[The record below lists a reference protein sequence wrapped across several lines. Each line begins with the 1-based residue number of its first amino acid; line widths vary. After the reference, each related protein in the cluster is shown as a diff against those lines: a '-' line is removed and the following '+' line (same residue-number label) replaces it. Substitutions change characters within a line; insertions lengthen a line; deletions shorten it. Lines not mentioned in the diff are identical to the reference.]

1 MMRLFFNAA
10 VVTALLYA
18 WCAPA
23 AWSHEGHDHESPPPG
38 AGVSSLPRAEATSQD
53 FELVAVARDGK
64 LTIYLD
70 RFGTNEPVIN
80 AAIEVDA
87 PDGQATARLVGDV
100 YEVEAAWTV
109 RPGNN
114 DLLFTITTPDGA
126 DVLSTT
132 LVIGAAARSAATETS
147 AGSASTGLR
156 GRLTSGGYGVFG
168 IAALGFLLGILV
180 MALATGRRRL
190 VAVTSVAVVGLAVLY
205 GGQAWAHEGEDH
217 GDAPVSSQARVT
229 RDVAQRLPDRSIF
242 VPKTAQRLLVI
253 RTEIVA
259 PTRHARSLELPGRI
273 IPDPNASGYV
283 QAAVSGRLSQ
293 PPGGFPRLGV
303 SVQQGDILAYVT
315 PPLTS
320 AESSDQR
327 QRQGELDQQI
337 SIVERRLARY
347 EKLAPSGAVA
357 RVQVDETRSE
367 LEGLRDRRT
376 ALDRSRRQP
385 EALVAP
391 VSGVVAAVNA
401 IAGQI
406 AETNALVFQIID
418 PHRLWVEALSFEA
431 LNGVTDAS
439 LKPGG
444 AKSYELEFKGS
455 GLSDKMQSLPV
466 HFAVSND
473 ATGLRVGQLVTVFVQ
488 TSETTT
494 GIALPRSSVVTGANG
509 QSTVYEH
516 TQAERFEPREV
527 RVMPLDAERV
537 LIAAGLDPGRRIVTQ
552 GAELLNQ
559 VR

>member
-1 MMRLFFNAA
+1 MGVFFNAA
-10 VVTALLYA
+10 VAVLLCAGLATAA
-18 WCAPA
+18 S
-23 AWSHEGHDHESPPPG
+23 SHEGHDHGSPPPS
-38 AGVSSLPRAEATSQD
+38 AAVSSLPRAEASSQD
-53 FELVAVARDGK
+53 FELVAVARNGK

-70 RFGTNEPVIN
+70 RFSTNEPVTN
-80 AAIEVDA
+80 ATMAVDA
-87 PDGQATARLVGDV
+87 PDGPATARLVGDV
-100 YEVEAAWTV
+100 YEVDAAWAA
-109 RPGNN
+109 RQGNN

-132 LVIGAAARSAATETS
+132 LVTGAAAQTAATPAVSVFTD
-147 AGSASTGLR
+147 LR
-156 GRLTSGGYGVFG
+156 AQLTTGGYGVIG
-168 IAALGFLLGILV
+168 IAALGFLLGIMV
-180 MALATGRRRL
+180 MAIATGRRRL
-190 VAVTSVAVVGLAVLY
+190 VAVTAVAVIGLAVFY
-205 GGQAWAHEGEDH
+205 SGQAFAHEGEDH
-217 GDAPVSSQARVT
+217 GEAPSPVPTRVAR
-229 RDVAQRLPDRSIF
+229 DFAQRLPDGSIF
-242 VPKTAQRLLVI
+242 VPKTAQRLLAI
-253 RTEIVA
+253 RTEVVA

-303 SVQQGDILAYVT
+303 SVRQGDILAYVT
-315 PPLTS
+315 PPLTA

-347 EKLAPSGAVA
+347 DKLAPSGAVA
-357 RVQVDETRSE
+357 RVQVDETRTE
-367 LEGLRDRRT
+367 LEGLRDRRA

-418 PHRLWVEALSFEA
+418 PRRLWVEALSFEA
-431 LNGVTDAS
+431 LSGVTDAS
-439 LKPGG
+439 IKPGG
-444 AKSYELEFKGS
+444 SKSYELEFKGS

-473 ATGLRVGQLVTVFVQ
+473 ATGLRVGQLVTVSVQ
-488 TSETTT
+488 TSDATT
-494 GIALPRSSVVTGANG
+494 GIALPRSSVVTSANG

-527 RVMPLDAERV
+527 RVIPLDAERV
-537 LIAAGLDPGRRIVTQ
+537 LIAAGLSTGRRVVTQ

>member
-1 MMRLFFNAA
+1 MMRLFPNAA
-10 VVTALLYA
+10 VMAAMLFA
-18 WCAPA
+18 WSAPA
-23 AWSHEGHDHESPPPG
+23 AWSHEGHDHDSPPPG
-38 AGVSSLPRAEATSQD
+38 AAVSSLPRTEATSRD
-53 FELVAVARDGK
+53 FELVAVARNGK

-70 RFGTNEPVIN
+70 RFGTNEPMTN
-80 AAIEVDA
+80 ATIEVDA
-87 PDGQATARLVGDV
+87 PDGPAMARLVGDV
-100 YEVEAAWTV
+100 YEVDAAWAA

-114 DLLFTITTPDGA
+114 DLLFTVTTPDGA

-132 LVIGAAARSAATETS
+132 IVTRGTAQSAAMATP
-147 AGSASTGLR
+147 AGSVFTDLR
-156 GRLTSGGYGVFG
+156 ARLGGYGAFG

-190 VAVTSVAVVGLAVLY
+190 VAVTAVAVIGLAVFY
-205 GGQAWAHEGEDH
+205 GGQAWAHDGEDH
-217 GDAPVSSQARVT
+217 SEAPPAVQASVV
-229 RDVAQRLPDRSIF
+229 RDFAQRLPDGSIF
-242 VPKTAQRLLVI
+242 VPKNAQRLLAI
-253 RTEIVA
+253 RTEVVA
-259 PTRHARSLELPGRI
+259 PTKHARSLELPGRI

-303 SVQQGDILAYVT
+303 SVRQGDVLAYVT
-315 PPLTS
+315 PPLTA

-357 RVQVDETRSE
+357 RVQLDETRTE

-418 PHRLWVEALSFEA
+418 PHRLWIEALSFEA
-431 LNGVTDAS
+431 LSGVTDAS
-439 LKPGG
+439 IKPSGSKG
-444 AKSYELEFKGS
+444 YELEFKGS

-466 HFAVSND
+466 HFAVSDD
-473 ATGLRVGQLVTVFVQ
+473 ATGLRVGQLVTVSVQ
-488 TSETTT
+488 TSDSTT
-494 GIALPRSSVVTGANG
+494 GIALPRSSVVTSTNG

-527 RVMPLDAERV
+527 RVIPLDAERV
-537 LIAAGLDPGRRIVTQ
+537 LIAAGLNAGRRIVTQ